1 MYRCSQKLDVSHS
14 RAVVA
19 AVGLSLFYFRSCNT
33 LHKLFLQFWTVLQ
46 QELVAQRSNIA
57 TSSDFTPRPRVAPH
71 DRKDIPVSSSTTSF
85 RDSFSLQLSH
95 IFKLSCHELC
105 IIERRG
111 KDESVTC
118 HSGELLFALQRTL
131 LISGELWLQTAQ
143 NLARG
148 WHTGKQGTTQRLF
161 DPNKSFKRDAFNN
174 LHSFAKGYQALAA
187 K

>member
-1 MYRCSQKLDVSHS
+1 MYRCSQELDVSHS
-14 RAVVA
+14 RAVIA
-19 AVGLSLFYFRSCNT
+19 AVGLFLLYFRSCHT

-46 QELVAQRSNIA
+46 RELVAHRSNTA
-57 TSSDFTPRPRVAPH
+57 SSSHFTPCPRIAPH
-71 DRKDIPVSSSTTSF
+71 DLKDIPVSSSTTSF
-85 RDSFSLQLSH
+85 SNSFWLSH

-105 IIERRG
+105 IIERMG

-131 LISGELWLQTAQ
+131 LISEELWLQTV
-143 NLARG
+143 ARG
-148 WHTGKQGTTQRLF
+148 WHTGKQGVTQGLF